1 MKPQPDRSP
10 QCPSASRYSRFMGF
24 GPWRYSSLG
33 QSVVMSHSP
42 RPLPEELGD
51 QFSAAQALEQG
62 LTRRRL
68 RGGDLESPYYR
79 VRRRKDFARRAEEEA
94 EADQKPYA
102 RARRERKG
110 VVNNMKAYSKVMSAE
125 SFFCGRT
132 AAVVYRLPIDHP
144 GDLEVAVIAPRR
156 APRAKGI
163 KGRRIAGHLVTT
175 RLVDGLLL
183 SSPAS
188 TWAMLA
194 KDLSER
200 ELVEIGD
207 AIVQIPRDRFGKQHP
222 EQALATIAQ
231 LQAAAAAGPR
241 PPATARLR
249 SALEKVRVGSSSP
262 LETDYRLIAAAAG
275 LPEPELDQEIR
286 RPNGQLLGISEFFY
300 RDYGLVVEVEGDHHR
315 SDPVQWDRDI
325 DKYRAYKEVG
335 LDVERL
341 TSRHIRGDNPSCLDA
356 VRAALR
362 RRGWEG

>member
-1 MKPQPDRSP
+1 
-10 QCPSASRYSRFMGF
+10 
-24 GPWRYSSLG
+24 
-33 QSVVMSHSP
+33 MSHSP
-42 RPLPEELGD
+42 RPLPESLGD

-68 RGGDLESPYYR
+68 RGGDLDSPYYR
-79 VRRRKDFARRAEEEA
+79 VRRRKDFARREEEAA

-102 RARRERKG
+102 RARKERKR
-110 VVNNMKAYSKVMSAE
+110 VKNDMQAYSKVMPAG

-132 AAVVYRLPIDHP
+132 AGVTYRLPIDNP
-144 GDLEVAVIAPRR
+144 GSLEVAVIAPRR

-163 KGRRIAGHLVTT
+163 KGRRIASHLVTT
-175 RLVDGLLL
+175 RVVDGLPL

-194 KDLSER
+194 RDLSER

-222 EQALATIAQ
+222 EQVLGTLPQ
-231 LQAAAAAGPR
+231 LRAAANAGSR
-241 PPATARLR
+241 PPATARLL

-286 RPNGQLLGISEFFY
+286 RPNGQLLGISEFLY
-300 RDYGLVVEVEGDHHR
+300 RDYSLVVEIEGDHHR
-315 SDPVQWDRDI
+315 SNPVQWNRDI
-325 DKYRAYKEVG
+325 DKYRAYKEVDV
-335 LDVERL
+335 DVEKAHRPAPPWGQSEL
-341 TSRHIRGDNPSCLDA
+341 PRRHPYCAPTARMGRVMDVGCVGRCRTA
-356 VRAALR
+356 
-362 RRGWEG
+362 